1 MRHIQMMDRQP
12 RGGSAPFL
20 ARAQRQRIVGM
31 LFGLL
36 LLPVGVIAQEA
47 GDLDTSFG
55 ANGKV
60 ITDFSGSND
69 EAQAVVLQPD
79 GKIIPVGHT
88 FNVATLQFEFALARY
103 LPDGT
108 LDTTFGGDGRV
119 TTDFGE
125 AEPVAV
131 ANAAALQPDGK
142 IIAAGRSGPHGGGS
156 NFALAR
162 YQSDGTLDT
171 TFGGD
176 GRVTTVEA
184 PGEIFSVAVQP
195 DGKIVAAGGL
205 SLARYLPDGT
215 PDTTFGNDGLVS
227 IADLVT
233 IAFDEVFAAA
243 LQPDGKIVAAGK
255 FFNPS
260 TTQQE
265 FALARYLPDGT
276 LDTPFDS
283 GGHVTTDVGGSGFAS
298 AVALEPDGKIVAAG
312 SIFNV
317 ATSHLDFALAR
328 YLPDGTLD
336 TTFGGDG
343 RVTTDF
349 GVPSSAHALALQ
361 ADGKIVAVGG
371 AFFVRFA
378 LARYRPDGSL
388 DTTFG
393 DDGLVTTDVGGAN
406 TSFADALVIQPLDG
420 RLVVAGSSSVTGQD
434 IFDFAL
440 ARYDAGL
447 VGVGP
452 PTNQEECKHNG
463 WRTFTIP
470 RAFRNQGDCIQFV
483 NTGR

>member
-1 MRHIQMMDRQP
+1 MRHIHMMDRQ
-12 RGGSAPFL
+12 RRRGSAPCL
-20 ARAQRQRIVGM
+20 ARVQRQHLVGM

-55 ANGKV
+55 VEGKV
-60 ITDFSGSND
+60 ITDFIGDND
-69 EAQAVVLQPD
+69 EAQAVALQTD
-79 GKIIPVGHT
+79 GRIVAVGHT
-88 FNVATLQFEFALARY
+88 FNFATGLEFALVRY

-125 AEPVAV
+125 AVAA
-131 ANAAALQPDGK
+131 ANAVALQPDGK
-142 IIAAGRSGPHGGGS
+142 IIAVGRSGPGGGGD

-162 YQSDGTLDT
+162 YQSNGTLDT

-184 PGEIFSVAVQP
+184 PGEIYAIALQP

-215 PDTTFGNDGLVS
+215 LDTTFDNDG
-227 IADLVT
+227 LVT
-233 IAFDEVFAAA
+233 IAFDEIFAAA
-243 LQPDGKIVAAGK
+243 LQPDGKIVAAGQ

-260 TTQQE
+260 TTQHE

-276 LDTPFDS
+276 LDTTFGS
-283 GGHVTTDVGGSGFAS
+283 VGHVTTDVGGSGFAF
-298 AVALEPDGKIVAAG
+298 AVVLQPDGKIVAVG
-312 SIFNV
+312 SIFNI
-317 ATSHLDFALAR
+317 ATNHQDFALAR

-349 GVPSSAHALALQ
+349 GVPSDARGVALQ

-420 RLVVAGSSSVTGQD
+420 RLVVAGSTSVTGQD

-440 ARYDAGL
+440 ARYESGL
-447 VGVGP
+447 VLGVGP
-452 PTNQEECKHNG
+452 PTNKEECKHNG